1 MKIKFLNFKY
11 LTLYV
16 FSLLFFGIHIIEP
29 VQSVEAQEIPELH
42 MLVVSGD
49 VFLEGNAIRTDSL
62 DGYKLEAK
70 IGNVSLGSV
79 GIGNVV
85 TGRFSGLQVGPNE
98 SLEGNNLNLI

>member
-16 FSLLFFGIHIIEP
+16 FSLLILGIHIVEP

-49 VFLEGNAIRTDSL
+49 VFLEGNSIKTDSL
-62 DGYKLEAK
+62 DGYKLIAK
-70 IGNVSLGSV
+70 IGDVSRIYCYRKCCNWKIFRTS
-79 GIGNVV
+79 
-85 TGRFSGLQVGPNE
+85 SW
-98 SLEGNNLNLI
+98 S